1 MNQNTEQDLKEL
13 VHDFAQDVKDGI
25 KIASDVTAIIK
36 DHSVTAVLSLLEVD
50 FPNELADVCK
60 SIADFIKTEHDLL
73 PSGKTKATLSNG
85 EVIEKKYYQTEE
97 TFKERIAKDE
107 EHIKQYGNS
116 GE

>member
-1 MNQNTEQDLKEL
+1 MNQNIEQDLKEL
-13 VHDFAQDVKDGI
+13 LHDFAQDVKDGI
-25 KIASDVTAIIK
+25 KIASDVTAIVQE
-36 DHSVTAVLSLLEVD
+36 HRVTAVLSLLEVD
-50 FPNELADVCK
+50 FPNGLADVCK